1 MINKPD
7 RNTTKGDQ
15 GDHITSI
22 RIPYDLYQWLKA
34 QPESMNSIVVKA
46 ITAWRERREREEK

>member
-1 MINKPD
+1 MLNKP
-7 RNTTKGDQ
+7 NQGIQ
-15 GDHITSI
+15 GDHTTPI

-46 ITAWRERREREEK
+46 ISAWREREEK